1 MPAAGAAIQPRLDFL
16 NQPFPPQIPEKT
28 LHIANIAVNTDLP
41 ANKREKMFAEH
52 AAWFKK
58 HFPAGH
64 FLMLGPYINT
74 DTRAGVI
81 FAHVKDHAELDKIL
95 AEDCLLPGFSR
106 YDIRKFAPKM
116 IADDIGK
123 AKIA

>member
-28 LHIANIAVNTDLP
+28 LHITNIAVNTDLP
-41 ANKREKMFAEH
+41 ADKHEKMFAEYV
-52 AAWFKK
+52 AWFKK
-58 HFPAGH
+58 HFAAGH
-64 FLMLGPYINT
+64 FLMFGRYLYT
-74 DTRAGVI
+74 DAHAGVI

-95 AEDCLLPGFSR
+95 AEDRLLPGFSR

>member
-28 LHIANIAVNTDLP
+28 LHINNIAVNTDLP

-58 HFPAGH
+58 HFTAGH
-64 FLMLGPYINT
+64 FLMLGPYIDT
-74 DTRAGVI
+74 DAHAGVI
-81 FAHVKDHAELDKIL
+81 FAHVKDRAELDKIL
-95 AEDCLLPGFSR
+95 AEDCYYPDFTR
-106 YDIRKFAPKM
+106 YNIREFAPKM
-116 IADDIGK
+116 IANDIGK

>member
-1 MPAAGAAIQPRLDFL
+1 
-16 NQPFPPQIPEKT
+16 
-28 LHIANIAVNTDLP
+28 
-41 ANKREKMFAEH
+41 MFAKH

-58 HFPAGH
+58 HFTVGH
-64 FLMLGPYINT
+64 FLMLGPYIDT
-74 DTRAGVI
+74 DAHAGVI

-95 AEDCLLPGFSR
+95 AEDRLQPGFSR

-123 AKIA
+123 VKIA

>member
-28 LHIANIAVNTDLP
+28 LHITNIAVNTDLP
-41 ANKREKMFAEH
+41 ADKHEKMFAEH

-58 HFPAGH
+58 HFTAGH
-64 FLMLGPYINT
+64 FLMLGPYIDT
-74 DTRAGVI
+74 DAHAGVI

-95 AEDCLLPGFSR
+95 AEDRLLSGFSR

-116 IADDIGK
+116 IADDISK